1 MKDRYIFTYII
12 ILVAIVAVL
21 LSAAAMVLQPF
32 QQANIDNEKMMNIL
46 IAADV
51 QNVDKENV
59 QKLFNED
66 CVKMLLVNAKGEV
79 VEECTK
85 DFTKFAAFTMNMKD
99 ELYKKD
105 NGKDYVLPIIVIN
118 NGKENVNVIQLQGAG
133 LWGPIWGYIGM
144 SSDFQN
150 VVGVVFDHKSETPGL
165 GAEIT
170 TPRFRDQFKGKTIFS
185 GGEFVSIDVVK
196 GGVVNM
202 AADLQ
207 KHSVDAISGGT
218 ITSQGVNKMIE
229 NVLGSYLPY
238 IEKQ

>member
-1 MKDRYIFTYII
+1 MKDRYIFFYITVLTVI
-12 ILVAIVAVL
+12 VAIL
-21 LSAAAMVLQPF
+21 LSAAALVLQPY
-32 QQANIDNEKMMNIL
+32 QQANINNEKMMNIL
-46 IAADV
+46 QAADV
-51 QNVDKENV
+51 NVEGANV
-59 QKLFNED
+59 QELFDKD
-66 CVKMLLVNAKGEV
+66 CVKMMLVDANGEV

-85 DFTKFAAFTMNMKD
+85 DFTKFRAFSMNLKD
-99 ELYKKD
+99 ELYKRD
-105 NGKDYVLPIIVIN
+105 NGQDFVLPIIVIN
-118 NGKENVNVIQLQGAG
+118 NGKEDVNVIQLQGAG

-144 SSDFQN
+144 TSDFQN

-170 TPRFRDQFKGKTIFS
+170 TEKFRSQFQGKTIFS
-185 GGEFVSIDVVK
+185 GGNFVSIDVVK
-196 GGVVNM
+196 GGVANL

>member
-1 MKDRYIFTYII
+1 MKDRYIFFYITVLTVI
-12 ILVAIVAVL
+12 VAIL
-21 LSAAAMVLQPF
+21 LSAAALVLQPY
-32 QQANIDNEKMMNIL
+32 QQANINNEKMMNIL
-46 IAADV
+46 QAADV
-51 QNVDKENV
+51 NVEGANV

-66 CVKMLLVNAKGEV
+66 CVKMMLVNAKGEV

-85 DFTKFAAFTMNMKD
+85 DFTKFRAFSMNLKD
-99 ELYKKD
+99 ELYKRD
-105 NGKDYVLPIIVIN
+105 NGQDYVLPIIVIN

-144 SSDFQN
+144 TSDFQN

-170 TPRFRDQFKGKTIFS
+170 TEKFRSQFQGKTIFS

-196 GGVVNM
+196 GGVANL

>member
-1 MKDRYIFTYII
+1 MKDRYIFFYITV
-12 ILVAIVAVL
+12 LTVIVAVL
-21 LSAAAMVLQPF
+21 LSAAALVLQPF
-32 QQANIDNEKMMNIL
+32 QQANINNEKMMNIL
-46 IAADV
+46 QAADV
-51 QNVDKENV
+51 NVEGANV
-59 QKLFNED
+59 QELFDKD
-66 CVKMLLVNAKGEV
+66 CVKMMLVDANGEV

-85 DFTKFAAFTMNMKD
+85 DFTKFRAFSMNLKD
-99 ELYKKD
+99 ELYKRD
-105 NGKDYVLPIIVIN
+105 NGQDFVLPIIVIN
-118 NGKENVNVIQLQGAG
+118 NGKEDVNVIQLQGAG

-144 SSDFQN
+144 TSDFQN

-170 TPRFRDQFKGKTIFS
+170 TEKFRSQFQGKTIFS
-185 GGEFVSIDVVK
+185 GGNFVSIDVVK
-196 GGVVNM
+196 GGVANL

>member
-1 MKDRYIFTYII
+1 MKDRYIFFYITVLTVI
-12 ILVAIVAVL
+12 VAIL
-21 LSAAAMVLQPF
+21 LSAAALVLQPF
-32 QQANIDNEKMMNIL
+32 QQANINNEKMMNIL
-46 IAADV
+46 QAA
-51 QNVDKENV
+51 NVNIEEGANV
-59 QKLFNED
+59 QELFDKD
-66 CVKMLLVNAKGEV
+66 CVKMMLVDAKGEV

-85 DFTKFAAFTMNMKD
+85 DFTKFRAFSMNLKD
-99 ELYKKD
+99 ELYKRD
-105 NGKDYVLPIIVIN
+105 NGQDFVLPIIVIN

-170 TPRFRDQFKGKTIFS
+170 TDKFRSQFQGKTIFS
-185 GGEFVSIDVVK
+185 DGNFVSIDVVK
-196 GGVVNM
+196 GGVANL

>member
-1 MKDRYIFTYII
+1 MKDRYIFFYITVLTVI
-12 ILVAIVAVL
+12 VAIL
-21 LSAAAMVLQPF
+21 LSAAALVLQPY
-32 QQANIDNEKMMNIL
+32 QQANINNEKMMNIL
-46 IAADV
+46 QAADV
-51 QNVDKENV
+51 NVEGANV
-59 QKLFNED
+59 QELFDKD
-66 CVKMLLVNAKGEV
+66 CVKMMPVDANGEV

-85 DFTKFAAFTMNMKD
+85 DFTKFRAFSMNLKD
-99 ELYKKD
+99 ELYKRD
-105 NGKDYVLPIIVIN
+105 NGQDFVLPIIVIN

-170 TPRFRDQFKGKTIFS
+170 TEKFRSQFQGKTIFS

-196 GGVVNM
+196 GGVANL